1 MIARFE
7 IPHCEFDTKTFQKTK
22 TKANMIKVITLITL
36 IILCLIIFGIRD
48 NWFTEC
54 SQFIIEDY
62 LLYFLLTFGLF
73 ISDICYKNI
82 LEKKEYFINTS
93 ENISKEEFQKRQLDV
108 IKELANNPTKL
119 SQYITAAN
127 LQIEQLQSD
136 LKNTSIIL
144 EALLKIKS

>member
-1 MIARFE
+1 MDRFE
-7 IPHCEFDTKTFQKTK
+7 IPHCQFDTKTFQKTK
-22 TKANMIKVITLITL
+22 TKANVIKVIIL
-36 IILCLIIFGIRD
+36 IILFTLCLLIFGIRD
-48 NWFTEC
+48 NWFTNY
-54 SQFIIEDY
+54 SQFVIEDY

-82 LEKKEYFINTS
+82 VEKKEYFINTS

-119 SQYITAAN
+119 SQYITATN
-127 LQIEQLQSD
+127 LQIEQLQND